1 MGSDYNERREGRR
14 FGRGDVNLR
23 YLSHISTLLHSQ
35 PALLAL
41 FEKHKDSRGKQAKL
55 KTPTQLQELL
65 DVTKEVQQ
73 QLWSRKVPLESGK
86 AADEE
91 VSVC

>member
-1 MGSDYNERREGRR
+1 MIEGMPP
-14 FGRGDVNLR
+14 LLSP
-23 YLSHISTLLHSQ
+23 LSHFPPHSQ

-86 AADEE
+86 AAEEE
-91 VSVC
+91 VSVCVSRGR